1 MENYLRKHS
10 FSISYD
16 LDGFGR
22 SGGAGGVDIA
32 PTPDAPGSSARPCS
46 NSSKNLL
53 FNQMP

>member
-1 MENYLRKHS
+1 MENYLR
-10 FSISYD
+10 FFFISYD